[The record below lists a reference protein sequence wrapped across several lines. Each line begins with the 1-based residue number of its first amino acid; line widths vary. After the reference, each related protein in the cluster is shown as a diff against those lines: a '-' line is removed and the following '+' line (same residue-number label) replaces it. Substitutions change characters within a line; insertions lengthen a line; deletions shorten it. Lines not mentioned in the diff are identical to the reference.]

1 MSQFMLDTTEYTRDL
16 DPIKHAVED
25 TAFYM
30 SRMSGKPEHICLE
43 HLRQQISK
51 EGPTPLKNPET
62 TIIAKDGN
70 GDRFVGKTGYM
81 QYLRKIKDED
91 LITAPSMTSY
101 VQPTVRES
109 MVGKYIGQ
117 NLALRKEAKN
127 EMFAA
132 EQAENWELAKVKDN
146 EQASHKVFNNGISGA
161 QSIGS
166 TPLALVSAHSTL
178 TSGCRAATSYAN
190 ATIERF
196 QAGMRHYWSA
206 DCVKTSITSI
216 VRTANYERIQAVMT
230 KYDLK
235 CPSVEQVMDMIKQS
249 ASQYW
254 TNDIEMQ
261 RIKRY
266 VGTLSPIERAAYLF
280 TGDMWS
286 MKTVNESFVRK
297 FLTDVIT
304 PKSFDVPDPGKVKV
318 KGDEEILTSFLMA
331 EETSG
336 VTLEWMLENN
346 LSMARKYVGTY
357 QHVNET
363 MAKYGDFIKAFLT
376 TKNLPGN
383 IAKTRDIRRASVVGS
398 DTDSS
403 LFHSRRWVKWY
414 YGGVAFDWHSQ
425 KIWHTMVY
433 LTSQTVAHT
442 LACLSG
448 NMGVKARD
456 LFKLAMKN
464 EYAFPIFALTPIAKH
479 YFAAKSAREGNLYK
493 ELKKEIKGV
502 GFVDSNCPKA
512 IISECAGYIG
522 KIMSDIYETGH
533 LYAVPI
539 LKSMARTEKSVIESV
554 KRGEVTYL
562 KRVQV
567 KPASEYKKPMSSNY
581 FYHELWNKA
590 FAHKYGPAPALPYRG
605 VRVTADLPNKTAIKE
620 WIESIEDIK
629 MRDALHEIF
638 IVKGRGAESFI
649 LPLTVIE
656 AVGIPEELLAAVN
669 LRKLAYGTVSCF
681 YLVMESLGI
690 RMINDKYTRL
700 LSDMLDVDDEA
711 SPLPLAA

>member
-1 MSQFMLDTTEYTRDL
+1 MSHFMLDTSEYTRDL
-16 DPIKHAVED
+16 DPIKHALED

-30 SRMSGKPEHICLE
+30 SRMSGKPEHICLA
-43 HLRQQISK
+43 HLREEISEK
-51 EGPTPLKNPET
+51 GAHPIKNPVT

-132 EQAENWELAKVKDN
+132 ENAENWELAEVKNN
-146 EQASHKVFNNGISGA
+146 EQTSHKVFNNGISGA

-216 VRTANYERIQAVMT
+216 VRTSNYERIQAVMA
-230 KYDLK
+230 KYKLQ
-235 CPSVEQVMDMIKQS
+235 CPTVEQVMDMIKQS
-249 ASQYW
+249 SSQYW
-254 TNDIEMQ
+254 TNDVEMQ

-266 VGTLSPIERAAYLF
+266 VGTLTPIERAAYLF
-280 TGDMWS
+280 TGDLWS
-286 MKTVNESFVRK
+286 MKAVNEEFVRD
-297 FLTDVIT
+297 FLSDIIT
-304 PKSFDVPDPGKVKV
+304 PKHRDVPDPAVVKI
-318 KGDEEILTSFLMA
+318 KGDEEILTSFLTV
-331 EETSG
+331 EETTG
-336 VTLEWMLENN
+336 KTLDWMLEND
-346 LSMARKYVGTY
+346 LEMARKYVSTY
-357 QHVNET
+357 LHVQET
-363 MAKYGDFIKAFLT
+363 IAKYADFIKAFLA

-414 YGGVAFDWHSQ
+414 YGQVLFDWHSQ

-433 LTSQTVAHT
+433 LTSQVVAHT

-512 IISECAGYIG
+512 IINECSGYIG
-522 KIMSDIYETGH
+522 KIMTDIYETGH
-533 LYAVPI
+533 LRAIPI
-539 LKSMARTEKSVIESV
+539 LKSMARTERSVIESV

-567 KPASEYKKPMSSNY
+567 KPAAEYKKPMSANY
-581 FYHELWNKA
+581 YYHELWNKA

-605 VRVTADLPNKTAIKE
+605 VRVTADLPNKTAVKE
-620 WIESIEDIK
+620 WVENIEDPQ
-629 MRDALHEIF
+629 MRAALTELF
-638 IVKGRGAESFI
+638 ITGGRDKVESFI
-649 LPLTVIE
+649 LPLQIIE
-656 AVGIPEELLAAVN
+656 QNGIPEEILEAVN

-690 RMINDKYTRL
+690 RMINEKYTRL
-700 LSDMLDVDDEA
+700 LSDMLDGTDV
-711 SPLPLAA
+711 SPMPLAA